1 MKYRLVDAEKAS
13 FPIAWMCRQFE
24 VSRAGFYA
32 WRRRGPSKHD
42 ERDEVLKVK
51 IAAVH
56 EENRGV
62 YGRPRITKEL
72 RAAGEKVSEKRVG
85 RLMREEGISGRR
97 PKKFRRTTDSK
108 HTLPVAPN
116 LVERRFEV
124 EAPNRVWVSDITYLA
139 TWEGWLYLAAVIDL
153 FSRRVVGWAI
163 ADHMRTELVTDA
175 LQMAINERGPVVGLI
190 YHSDRGSQYASDAS
204 QKLLA
209 AHGMLCSMSRKG
221 DCWDNAVAESF
232 FGTLKDELIYRDV
245 WPTRVR
251 AKAAIEEY
259 IVCFYNS
266 RRRHST
272 IGNVSPVEY
281 ELDRQILMAA

>member
-1 MKYRLVDAEKAS
+1 MKFGFVDAEKAN
-13 FPIAWMCRQFE
+13 FPIAWMCRRFG
-24 VSRAGFYA
+24 VSRPGYYA
-32 WRRRGPSKHD
+32 WRRRELSKHD
-42 ERDEVLKVK
+42 QRDEVLKVK

-56 EENRGV
+56 KENRGV

-72 RAAGEKVSEKRVG
+72 RESGEKVSEKRVG

-116 LVERRFEV
+116 LVERRFEA
-124 EAPNRVWVSDITYLA
+124 EAPNKVWVSDITYVA
-139 TWEGWLYLAAVIDL
+139 TWEGWLYLASVIDL

-175 LQMAINERGPVVGLI
+175 LQMAISERGPAAGLI
-190 YHSDRGSQYASDAS
+190 YHSDRGSQYASNAS
-204 QKLLA
+204 QELLA
-209 AHGMLCSMSRKG
+209 EHGLLCSMSRKG

-245 WPTRVR
+245 WPTRAR

-272 IGNVSPVEY
+272 IGDVSPVEY
-281 ELDRQILMAA
+281 ELGRQVLLAA